1 MTAVNDVLGGRYF
14 LERLL
19 GRGATSDV
27 YAARDLTSGTVVALK
42 IVRSSDPEF
51 ARRLAQ
57 EARALESFTHSG
69 LVRLL
74 DTGEAADQAY
84 LVMDL
89 VEGSTLAVRLR
100 EGALGSRASAALGA
114 RLADALSY
122 VHQRGV
128 VHRDVKPSNILLASN
143 GDVRLSDFGI
153 ARLHDGSALTATG
166 TTMGTVSYM
175 APEQLDDHLVGPPA
189 DVWSLGLVLLE
200 CLSGRRVYE
209 GTPSEVVARRL
220 AGPVMLPSDL
230 PVPWR
235 QLLVGMLDPR
245 PDQRFDGA
253 QVAALLATSVFDAPW
268 EPLDADETRNVAVAP
283 YADRTV
289 RLPGAVLA
297 GDSPTLIEGG
307 AFLGASVADAT
318 SVGGRT
324 SSDET
329 VVSAARAPGR
339 VRRRP
344 GLLRARWTAGLS
356 VVAALFVALFFL
368 IVAPFST
375 HNTTTTTA
383 PRAPKSTTTT
393 SSVTTTTSLPGT
405 NTLTQLR
412 RDVVAG
418 VSTGSL
424 SSVVGQTLFQQASTA
439 QGDAAAGNLTTAAS
453 VLQQAATTLTNAVAS
468 GAALGAEALVL
479 QSDLT
484 SLATSLGVVIPTTTT
499 SGPPAPGHG
508 NGGPGQGKGNGH

>member
-1 MTAVNDVLGGRYF
+1 MTAVSDVLGGRYF

-27 YAARDLTSGTVVALK
+27 YAARDLTTGAVVALK

-51 ARRLAQ
+51 SRRLAQ
-57 EARALESFTHSG
+57 EARALESFTHPG

-74 DTGEAADQAY
+74 DTGEAGDQAY

-89 VEGSTLAVRLR
+89 VEGSTLAMSLR
-100 EGALGSRASAALGA
+100 EGALGSRESATLGA
-114 RLADALSY
+114 RLADVLSY

-143 GDVRLSDFGI
+143 GDVCLSDFGI
-153 ARLHDGSALTATG
+153 ARLHDGSSLTATG

-200 CLSGRRVYE
+200 CLTGRRVYE
-209 GTPSEVVARRL
+209 GTPSEVLARRL
-220 AGPVMLPSDL
+220 AGPVVLPSDL

-245 PDQRFDGA
+245 PNQRYDGA
-253 QVAALLATSVFDAPW
+253 QVAALLATSAFDDPW
-268 EPLDADETRNVAVAP
+268 EPLDADATRNAAAAP
-283 YADRTV
+283 YADQTV
-289 RLPGAVLA
+289 RMPGAVLA
-297 GDSPTLIEGG
+297 GGSPTLIESV
-307 AFLGASVADAT
+307 AILGVSVADAT
-318 SVGGRT
+318 RAGGAT

-329 VVSAARAPGR
+329 VVSVARGPRGV
-339 VRRRP
+339 VRRPR
-344 GLLRARWTAGLS
+344 LVRARWILGLS
-356 VVAALFVALFFL
+356 VVAALAVALLF
-368 IVAPFST
+368 VVGPFST
-375 HNTTTTTA
+375 HSTTTIA

-393 SSVTTTTSLPGT
+393 TSTVTTTTSLPGAGA
-405 NTLTQLR
+405 LKQLQ

-418 VSTGSL
+418 ESTGSL
-424 SSVVGQTLFQQASTA
+424 TTVAGQTLFQQASTA
-439 QGDAAAGNLTTAAS
+439 QGDAAAGNLTTAS
-453 VLQQAATTLTNAVAS
+453 NVLQQAATTLSNAVAS
-468 GAALGAEALVL
+468 GAVVGAEALVL
-479 QSDLT
+479 QTDLT

-499 SGPPAPGHG
+499 TGPPAPGNG
-508 NGGPGQGKGNGH
+508 NGGPGHGQGNGH